1 MNNFYYVLYKIDNS
15 EYLWIVRASD
25 NYSEIVNMFNECKCD
40 KEYYYL
46 IKTKVKDVNDSLN
59 FKNFTTYTKQN
70 NDIIIMRS
78 L

>member
-46 IKTKVKDVNDSLN
+46 IKTKVKDVNESLN

>member
-25 NYSEIVNMFNECKCD
+25 DYFEIVNMFNECKCD
-40 KEYYYL
+40 NEYYYL

-70 NDIIIMRS
+70 NDIIIMQS